1 MKIIN
6 FIFNINMYKYIFF
19 VVLGILIYLYYNR
32 NDNFSIGGLN
42 INDICINYQ
51 NCNQND
57 GKECTGQCGCID
69 DESGIKRCLI
79 IADSMVEDNKK
90 ILMDSYKICNPSMYD
105 DILSLM
111 RCMLDNGE
119 ISAIHCS
126 MDGECHIS
134 RTGLN
139 IVLDKYYNKS
149 ETKEYKWSEL
159 NELLVSNNHYIV
171 ECSILGYHW
180 VYFLE
185 FKDGKF
191 RILSL
196 WASNH
201 GFLDFPF
208 NSDGTSHRWAYFDGH
223 ENFDIFLNLLKTING
238 NIELDNSGRHNFE
251 EYQWTSDELENS
263 ARIIRDIFNIQD
275 FTMSDYG
282 DKGTMEQP
290 KVYEIERNKNIE
302 QLMIESGLGYIY
314 IIINVYLEEI
324 GLDKN
329 STKDDLLELYE
340 EFQETEDDDTTL
352 KDILDLIDN
361 DEDKTKFLNF
371 IKAIIDIPPSECA
384 APVIEVVD

>member
-1 MKIIN
+1 
-6 FIFNINMYKYIFF
+6 
-19 VVLGILIYLYYNR
+19 
-32 NDNFSIGGLN
+32 
-42 INDICINYQ
+42 
-51 NCNQND
+51 
-57 GKECTGQCGCID
+57 
-69 DESGIKRCLI
+69 
-79 IADSMVEDNKK
+79 
-90 ILMDSYKICNPSMYD
+90 
-105 DILSLM
+105 
-111 RCMLDNGE
+111 
-119 ISAIHCS
+119 
-126 MDGECHIS
+126 
-134 RTGLN
+134 
-139 IVLDKYYNKS
+139 
-149 ETKEYKWSEL
+149 
-159 NELLVSNNHYIV
+159 
-171 ECSILGYHW
+171 
-180 VYFLE
+180 
-185 FKDGKF
+185 
-191 RILSL
+191 
-196 WASNH
+196 
-201 GFLDFPF
+201 
-208 NSDGTSHRWAYFDGH
+208 GTSHRWAYFDGH